1 MGKTLHK
8 HKSCWSDK
16 SYRMNVL
23 LGFLFLM
30 ASLFINT
37 FADIYTTNRASNAV
51 TDIILD
57 NIPTFNVNFIFYQ
70 GFAIFW
76 MFVIILQVREPK
88 GLPFVLKSIALF
100 IIIRSFFI
108 SLTHLA
114 IPLDH
119 SYLHPARLYKRF
131 TAQDDLFFS
140 SHTGLPFLMSLIYWE
155 DKLLRKIFLFATVF
169 FGTTV
174 LLGHLHYSIDV
185 FSAFFITYG
194 IFHIARTFFAKTYTM
209 HLKEE
214 KLLAKNDSP

>member
-1 MGKTLHK
+1 MGKTLCK

-16 SYRMNVL
+16 SYRNNTL
-23 LGFLFLM
+23 LGFLLL
-30 ASLFINT
+30 ASSLVINAL
-37 FADIYTTNRASNAV
+37 ADVYTTHHASNSV

-57 NIPTFNVNFIFYQ
+57 NIPTWNVNFIFYQ

-76 MFVIILQVREPK
+76 LFVIFIQIREPK
-88 GLPFVLKSIALF
+88 GLPFVLKSIAFF
-100 IIIRSFFI
+100 ILIRSFFI

-114 IPLDH
+114 IPPDH
-119 SYLHPARLYKRF
+119 SYLHPARFYARF

-140 SHTGLPFLMSLIYWE
+140 SHTGLPFLMSLIYWK
-155 DKLLRKIFLFATVF
+155 DKFLRKIFLSATLFFA
-169 FGTTV
+169 TTV

-194 IFHIARTFFAKTYTM
+194 IFHIAQTFFKKDYAV

-214 KLLAKNDSP
+214 QSLAKNSPL

>member
-1 MGKTLHK
+1 MMETLSK
-8 HKSCWSDK
+8 HKSCWSQK
-16 SYRMNVL
+16 SYRRNVL
-23 LGFLFLM
+23 LGFLFLA
-30 ASLFINT
+30 ASLVING
-37 FADIYTTNRASNAV
+37 FADIYTTHRASNPV
-51 TDIILD
+51 TDVILD

-76 MFVIILQVREPK
+76 LFVILLQIREPK
-88 GLPFVLKSIALF
+88 GLPFMLKSIALF
-100 IIIRSFFI
+100 ILIRSFFI

-155 DKLLRKIFLFATVF
+155 DKRLRKIFLAATLF
-169 FGTTV
+169 FGATV

-194 IFHIARTFFAKTYTM
+194 IFHIARTFFAKDYST
-209 HLKEE
+209 HIEE
-214 KLLAKNDSP
+214 EVVLAKKELL

>member
-1 MGKTLHK
+1 MGKKLRK

-16 SYRMNVL
+16 SYRSNVL
-23 LGFLFLM
+23 LGFLFLA
-30 ASLFINT
+30 ASLFINAS
-37 FADIYTTNRASNAV
+37 ADIYVTHSASNPV

-76 MFVIILQVREPK
+76 LFVVLLQIREPK

-100 IIIRSFFI
+100 IVIRSFFI

-119 SYLHPARLYKRF
+119 SYLHPARIYKRL
-131 TAQDDLFFS
+131 TSQDDLFFS

-155 DKLLRKIFLFATVF
+155 NKLLRKIFLFATLF
-169 FGTTV
+169 FGITV

-194 IFHIARTFFAKTYTM
+194 IFHIARTFFAKTYAM
-209 HLKEE
+209 HLAEEE
-214 KLLAKNDSP
+214 KLAKKWET

>member
-1 MGKTLHK
+1 MDVV
-8 HKSCWSDK
+8 W
-16 SYRMNVL
+16 
-23 LGFLFLM
+23 GFLFLA
-30 ASLFINT
+30 ASLVINT
-37 FADIYTTNRASNAV
+37 FADSYTTSHASNAV

-76 MFVIILQVREPK
+76 FFVVILQIHEPK

-100 IIIRSFFI
+100 IIVRSFFI

-114 IPLDH
+114 IPIGH
-119 SYLHPARLYKRF
+119 SYLHPTGLFGKF

-155 DKLLRKIFLFATVF
+155 DKFLRKIFLGATFF
-169 FGTTV
+169 FGATV

-194 IFHIARTFFAKTYTM
+194 IFQIARHFFAADYKSR
-209 HLKEE
+209 LDE
-214 KLLAKNDSP
+214 KHSLAKNSSL